1 MTINRFLHIGFDS
14 YVDSEKIFL
23 IAACDT
29 DKIRREMKK
38 RDIDKNSLSFWN
50 ACGGKE
56 MRSVILMTDGML
68 VATSLN
74 PDTLVSRYV
83 EMIQG
88 GFLK

>member
-1 MTINRFLHIGFDS
+1 MMNRFLHIGFDS
-14 YVDSEKIFL
+14 YVDSEKIVL
-23 IAACDT
+23 IAACDI

-38 RDIDKNSLSFWN
+38 REINKNSLNFWN

-68 VATSLN
+68 VTTSLN
-74 PDTLVSRYV
+74 PDTLVGRYE

>member
-1 MTINRFLHIGFDS
+1 
-14 YVDSEKIFL
+14 
-23 IAACDT
+23 
-29 DKIRREMKK
+29 MKK
-38 RDIDKNSLSFWN
+38 REINKNSLSFWN

-68 VATSLN
+68 VTTSLN
-74 PDTLVSRYV
+74 PDTLVGRYE